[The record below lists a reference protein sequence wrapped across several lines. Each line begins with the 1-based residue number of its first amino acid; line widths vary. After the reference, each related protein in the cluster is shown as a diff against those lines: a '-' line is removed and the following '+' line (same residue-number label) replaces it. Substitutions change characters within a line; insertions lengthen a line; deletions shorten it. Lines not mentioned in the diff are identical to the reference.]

1 MCQKQYINIFNSLL
15 VYNYKSL
22 LSINSVDIMIF
33 FFVYCLSNSMI
44 SYIKHNSTKHFSY
57 IFY

>member
-33 FFVYCLSNSMI
+33 FVYRLSKSMI